1 VNGKYIVQ
9 GEDAKVTQ
17 VVDYLIEKE
26 RAAK

>member
-1 VNGKYIVQ
+1 YIVQ